1 MGEKVCVML
10 FKMWK
15 YVLKLSYQTGPQSPL
30 IWMRFV
36 TFVPFCAWKMLAQL
50 LFFVFKKSVTRKFL
64 PFIHIPMFLWTRWS
78 SISKSNSRYANEI
91 NVKFVVL
98 KQKFLFLPIN
108 DIDKWQTL
116 FFGGYGIVLSFKKF
130 QRFLHI
136 PMFLWA
142 HIYPISKSNT
152 RCANEISVKFGVL
165 NKIVYFSL

>member
-1 MGEKVCVML
+1 MC
-10 FKMWK
+10 
-15 YVLKLSYQTGPQSPL
+15 
-30 IWMRFV
+30 RFV
-36 TFVPFCAWKMLAQL
+36 LGKCLHNFFFLFLKNLWHENFCHLYTFLCFCGLDEVPSQNQIVDM
-50 LFFVFKKSVTRKFL
+50 
-64 PFIHIPMFLWTRWS
+64 H
-78 SISKSNSRYANEI
+78 EI

-98 KQKFLFLPIN
+98 KQNFLFLPIN
-108 DIDKWQTL
+108 DIDKWETL